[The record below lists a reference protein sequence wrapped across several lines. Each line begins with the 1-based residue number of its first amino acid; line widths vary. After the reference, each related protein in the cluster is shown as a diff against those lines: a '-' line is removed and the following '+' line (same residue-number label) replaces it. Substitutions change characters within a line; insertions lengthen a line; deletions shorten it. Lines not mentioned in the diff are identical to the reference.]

1 MAFARWQATIVDDL
15 GNVIPGASITVL
27 SEAVGNPLAVLKSD
41 RLGAVALGNPFNA
54 DGSGFASF
62 HVVGGSYRIT
72 ATKGSFSKE
81 FRYVGVGLSSETD
94 GTQPGIG
101 FLFDNSIVDADPG
114 DGKFRFNNATLAS
127 VTTLFVD
134 DKSSPSLTT
143 ISAWLNTFDDGGGT
157 LNRGTIQI
165 INTVGD
171 SLFIATVTGTIVNGT
186 GYRKISVTPV
196 VTVGTF
202 AVGEIAYMTFTQK
215 GVDGGDVV
223 GPASAVNGNL
233 ATFNTTTGKLIQ
245 DSGKSLTTV
254 GAGKQSIIIP
264 AVSLTKTAAAAGP
277 SLGQLAIGAFTG
289 DYLAFDPTTLEDAHI
304 SLAMPKSWDKGNI
317 TARFCWS
324 HPATTTN
331 FAVAWTI
338 YGKAYGDNEAID
350 GASYGGGNLAI
361 DTGGTTNNLYLSA
374 ETAAFSP
381 AGTPADND
389 MMHFIIRRLASD
401 AGDTLAVDAFLHTV
415 EVFYTTNA
423 NTDA

>member
-1 MAFARWQATIVDDL
+1 MALARWQATIVDDL
-15 GNVIPGASITVL
+15 GNVIPSAQITVL
-27 SEAVGNPLAVLKSD
+27 SEAAGNPLAVLKSD
-41 RLGAVALGNPFNA
+41 RLGATPLGNPFNSDSA
-54 DGSGFASF
+54 GFASF
-62 HVVGGSYRIT
+62 HTVGGSYRIT

-81 FRYVGVGLSSETD
+81 FRYVGVGLASETD

-101 FLFDNSIVDADPG
+101 FLFDSVTSDADPG

-127 VTTLFVD
+127 VTTIYVD
-134 DKSSPSLTT
+134 DKSSPSLTNV
-143 ISAWLNTFDDGGGT
+143 SSWLNSFDDAGGVA
-157 LNRGTIQI
+157 NRGTLQL

-171 SLFIATVTGTIVNGT
+171 ALFIATVTGSVVNGT
-186 GYRKISVTPV
+186 GYRKLSVTPI

-223 GPASAVNGNL
+223 GPASSVSGNL
-233 ATFNTTTGKLIQ
+233 SSFNGTTGKLLQ
-245 DSGKSLTTV
+245 DSGKSITTV
-254 GAGKQSIIIP
+254 GAGKQSIMIP
-264 AVSLTKTAAAAGP
+264 AVSLTKNAAAAGP
-277 SLGQLAIGAFTG
+277 SLGQLAIGAFCG
-289 DYLAFDPTTLEDAHI
+289 DYLAYDPTTLEDAHI

-350 GASYGGGNLAI
+350 GASYGGGNLAT
-361 DTGGTTNNLYLSA
+361 DVGGTTNNLYLSA
-374 ETAAFSP
+374 ETAAFTP
-381 AGTPADND
+381 AGSPADND

>member
-1 MAFARWQATIVDDL
+1 MALARWQATIVDDL

-101 FLFDNSIVDADPG
+101 FLFSNTITDSDPG
-114 DGKFRFNNATLAS
+114 SGTFRFNNATLAS
-127 VTTLFVD
+127 VTTIYVD
-134 DKSSPSLTT
+134 NVSFPSGTNIT
-143 ISAWLNTFDDGGGT
+143 AWLDTFDDGGGSA
-157 LNRGTIQI
+157 NRGTLQL
-165 INTVGD
+165 INNIGD
-171 SLFIATVTGTIVNGT
+171 ALFIGRVTGSVVDGT
-186 GYRKISVTPV
+186 GYRKITVTPL
-196 VTVGTF
+196 VTVGVF
-202 AVGEIAYMTFTQK
+202 AVGEVAYLTFTQK

-223 GPASAVNGNL
+223 GPGSAVNGNIS
-233 ATFNTTTGKLIQ
+233 TFSGTTGKIIQ

-264 AVSLTKTAAAAGP
+264 AVSLTKTVAAAGP
-277 SLGQLAIGAFTG
+277 SLGQLAVGAFTG
-289 DYLAFDPTTLEDAHI
+289 DYLAYDPTTLEDAHI
-304 SLAMPKSWDKGNI
+304 SLAMPKSWDKGSI

-374 ETAAFSP
+374 ETAAFTP
-381 AGTPADND
+381 AGSPADND
-389 MMHFIIRRLASD
+389 LMHFIIRRLATD